1 MFTSQFQMY
10 DSGKS
15 NKTLKK
21 KKKQIKLN
29 MLKTKFNTLH
39 II

>member
-1 MFTSQFQMY
+1 MFTSQLQMY

-15 NKTLKK
+15 NKTLKNK
-21 KKKQIKLN
+21 KTEKPN
-29 MLKTKFNTLH
+29 MLITKFSTLH